1 MEGRRMSEQLSKVM
15 TEAFQE
21 TLKRVV
27 PLLINLLGMVLFL
40 VAGLFVAWIAKALL
54 LRILRAVKFDPF
66 CGRWGLSS
74 ALARAGV
81 KQPPSQILG
90 RLTFWVI
97 FLTFALMGVEAL
109 NLPAAANMTILTLR
123 FLPQLFVAI
132 LLLLAGWLLANF
144 LGQAALIAAVNAQ
157 IQGARL
163 AGTGVRWVVLIFIF
177 AMVLTQ
183 LGIAKEIVVAAF
195 SIAFGGVVFG
205 LALAFGLGGRDL
217 AKDLLERRL
226 RGEAERRDEISHL

>member
-1 MEGRRMSEQLSKVM
+1 MSEQLSRVM

-21 TLKRVV
+21 TIKRVV
-27 PLLINLLGMVLFL
+27 PLLIGLLGMVLFL
-40 VAGLFVAWIAKALL
+40 VAGLFVGWIAKGLL
-54 LRILRAVKFDPF
+54 LRVLRAARFDPF

-74 ALARAGV
+74 ALARAGM

-90 RLTFWVI
+90 LLAFWVV

-109 NLPAAANMTILTLR
+109 NLPAAANITALTLR
-123 FLPQLFVAI
+123 FLPQLFVAV

-163 AGTGVRWVVLIFIF
+163 AGIGVRWVVLIFIF

-195 SIAFGGVVFG
+195 SIVFGGVVFG

-226 RGEAERRDEISHL
+226 RGEAERKDEISHL